1 MTSALTTLP
10 LNPSA
15 TLPVQAPG
23 GAGPGASH
31 AEIAKTA
38 EEFEAV
44 FLGEMS
50 KLMLESVEMGDA
62 FSGGHAE
69 QIFRGILAEKLGGEI
84 ARRGGV
90 GLAPAVMEQMI
101 KMQGETQ

>member
-1 MTSALTTLP
+1 MTGPLDSSAALP
-10 LNPSA
+10 PTPAKATPSA
-15 TLPVQAPG
+15 PA
-23 GAGPGASH
+23 GASRAQI
-31 AEIAKTA
+31 AETAK
-38 EEFEAV
+38 EFEAV

-50 KLMLESVEMGDA
+50 KLMLESVELGDE

-69 QIFRGILAEKLGGEI
+69 QIFRGLLAEKLGGEI

-101 KMQGETQ
+101 KMQEGSQ

>member
-1 MTSALTTLP
+1 MTNALTAPVPVPSALPTAP
-10 LNPSA
+10 DPS
-15 TLPVQAPG
+15 
-23 GAGPGASH
+23 GASH
-31 AEIAKTA
+31 ADIAKTA
-38 EEFEAV
+38 KEFEAV

-50 KLMLESVEMGDA
+50 KLMLESVELGDQ

-90 GLAPAVMEQMI
+90 GLAPSVMEQMI
-101 KMQGETQ
+101 RMQEGSQ

>member
-1 MTSALTTLP
+1 MTSAA
-10 LNPSA
+10 SA
-15 TLPVQAPG
+15 TPFQGLPAAVPS
-23 GAGPGASH
+23 GASPGASR

-50 KLMLESVEMGDA
+50 KLMLESVDMGDE

-69 QIFRGILAEKLGGEI
+69 QIFRGVLAEKLGAEI

-90 GLAPAVMEQMI
+90 GLAPSVMEQMI
-101 KMQGETQ
+101 KMQEGSQ

>member
-1 MTSALTTLP
+1 MTTPVLPAAPVPPTPLTAKPQTD
-10 LNPSA
+10 
-15 TLPVQAPG
+15 
-23 GAGPGASH
+23 
-31 AEIAKTA
+31 IARTA

-50 KLMLESVEMGDA
+50 KLMLESVEMGDQ

-69 QIFRGILAEKLGGEI
+69 QLFRGLLAEKLGGEI

-101 KMQGETQ
+101 KMQEGSQ

>member
-1 MTSALTTLP
+1 MTAIFDPPAPMPNLP
-10 LNPSA
+10 
-15 TLPVQAPG
+15 PVNAQAPG
-23 GAGPGASH
+23 TSRAD
-31 AEIAKTA
+31 IAKTA

-50 KLMLESVEMGDA
+50 KLMLESVDMGDE

-69 QIFRGILAEKLGGEI
+69 QVFRGMMAEKLGGEI

-90 GLAPAVMEQMI
+90 GLAPVVMEQMI
-101 KMQGETQ
+101 RMQEGT

>member
-1 MTSALTTLP
+1 MT
-10 LNPSA
+10 NPA
-15 TLPVQAPG
+15 AYPPMHAPQMPSSV
-23 GAGPGASH
+23 AGPTGASR
-31 AEIAKTA
+31 EDIARTA
-38 EEFEAV
+38 QEFEAV

-50 KLMLESVEMGDA
+50 KLMLESVDMGDE

-90 GLAPAVMEQMI
+90 GLAPDVMEQMI
-101 KMQGETQ
+101 RMQEGSQ

>member
-1 MTSALTTLP
+1 MTTVFGQPTPLPEMRPLGAPPQSAD
-10 LNPSA
+10 
-15 TLPVQAPG
+15 
-23 GAGPGASH
+23 ASRTD
-31 AEIAKTA
+31 IAQTA

-50 KLMLESVEMGDA
+50 KLMLESVEMGDE

-69 QIFRGILAEKLGGEI
+69 QVFRGILAEKLGGEI

-101 KMQGETQ
+101 KMQEGSQ

>member
-1 MTSALTTLP
+1 MTNALTAPLP
-10 LNPSA
+10 SPTALPSA
-15 TLPVQAPG
+15 PDPS
-23 GAGPGASH
+23 GASRTD
-31 AEIAKTA
+31 IAKTA

-50 KLMLESVEMGDA
+50 KLMLESVDLGDE

-84 ARRGGV
+84 ARTGGV

-101 KMQGETQ
+101 RMQEGSQ

>member
-1 MTSALTTLP
+1 MTSTFG
-10 LNPSA
+10 PSA
-15 TLPVQAPG
+15 PLPSQPALPSTVQPE
-23 GAGPGASH
+23 GASR
-31 AEIAKTA
+31 EKFAKTA

-50 KLMLESVEMGDA
+50 KLMLESVDMGEE

-69 QIFRGILAEKLGGEI
+69 EVFRGMLAEKLGGEI

-90 GLAPAVMEQMI
+90 GLAPSVMEQMI
-101 KMQGETQ
+101 KMQESSK

>member
-1 MTSALTTLP
+1 MTNTFG
-10 LNPSA
+10 PSA
-15 TLPVQAPG
+15 PMPSQPVMPAP
-23 GAGPGASH
+23 AGPSGPSRSD
-31 AEIAKTA
+31 IAKTA

-50 KLMLESVEMGDA
+50 KLMLESVEMGDE

-69 QIFRGILAEKLGGEI
+69 QMFRGILAEKLGGEI

-101 KMQGETQ
+101 KMQESSQ

>member
-1 MTSALTTLP
+1 MTNPLSAPLP
-10 LNPSA
+10 GPTPLPAAPASA
-15 TLPVQAPG
+15 
-23 GAGPGASH
+23 GASR
-31 AEIAKTA
+31 ADIAKTA

-50 KLMLESVEMGDA
+50 KLMLESVDMGDE

-90 GLAPAVMEQMI
+90 GLAPTVMEQMI
-101 KMQGETQ
+101 RMQEGSQ

>member
-1 MTSALTTLP
+1 MIDPALPPAPISAP
-10 LNPSA
+10 KSA
-15 TLPVQAPG
+15 APPAAKSQAD
-23 GAGPGASH
+23 
-31 AEIAKTA
+31 IARTA

-50 KLMLESVEMGDA
+50 KLMLESVEMGDP

-69 QIFRGILAEKLGGEI
+69 QIFRGMLAEKLGGEI

-101 KMQGETQ
+101 RMQEGS

>member
-1 MTSALTTLP
+1 MTMTSGAMPSLPAVPPTLE
-10 LNPSA
+10 PSGTSRA
-15 TLPVQAPG
+15 DF
-23 GAGPGASH
+23 
-31 AEIAKTA
+31 AKTA

-50 KLMLESVEMGDA
+50 KLMLESVEMGDE

-69 QIFRGILAEKLGGEI
+69 QMFRGILAEKLGGEI

-90 GLAPAVMEQMI
+90 GLAPTVMEQMI
-101 KMQGETQ
+101 RMQEGSQ

>member
-1 MTSALTTLP
+1 MTNGLSGPEISPSALP
-10 LNPSA
+10 PMANPSG
-15 TLPVQAPG
+15 T
-23 GAGPGASH
+23 SH

-38 EEFEAV
+38 EDFEAV

-50 KLMLESVEMGDA
+50 KLMLESVELGDQ

-90 GLAPAVMEQMI
+90 GLAPSVMEQMI
-101 KMQGETQ
+101 RMQEGSQ